1 VSQLAWYRKYRSHNF
16 DTVLGQPQVV
26 TTLRTAIA
34 SDHLSHAY
42 LFTGPRGVGK
52 TSVARLLARAA
63 NCTAQDPAARPC
75 GECDNC
81 KVEIGSHLDLIEID
95 AASNRGIDD
104 ARALRDKITSAPSMG
119 RYKVY
124 IIDEVHMLTTEAFNA
139 LLKTLE
145 EPPSHAI
152 FILATTEAHKL
163 PDTIVSR
170 TQSFRFRPITKTD
183 MIKHLRYI
191 ADQEKVEI
199 DDAGLALIAAASQG
213 GFRDAI
219 GMLDQVAGSG
229 RAKLD
234 VAAVRELLGHTD
246 PELITGIT
254 QAVAAADGRAL
265 LEALDQAYAEAAQ
278 PGQLAQQL
286 VDFYRG
292 QIRRAV
298 QESVDDGGLETSIR
312 AIELLLP
319 VLKSSWPQL
328 TLEAALL
335 RLIQGDV
342 TSMATPRARASKPVA
357 APTST
362 EQRQQAETNTEP
374 LKTGVTPKP
383 SAKPQTGSDE
393 LWMKALTYIKQR
405 NNSLYALLR
414 SSCTVE
420 FRDNNQVVLA
430 CRFGFHRDRLKET
443 KNKTI
448 IEQALAKVYGQKFVV
463 LPQLETRPSAA
474 QTPPTAP
481 EAELMAS
488 ALEILGGEVVS

>member
-1 VSQLAWYRKYRSHNF
+1 MSQVAWYRKYRSQNF
-16 DTVLGQPQVV
+16 DSVLGQPQVV
-26 TTLRTAIA
+26 STLQTAVA
-34 SDHLSHAY
+34 SDRLSHAY
-42 LFTGPRGVGK
+42 LFTGPRGTGK

-63 NCTAQDPAARPC
+63 ICTHSEPAKRPC

-145 EPPSHAI
+145 EPPPHAI

-163 PDTIVSR
+163 PETIVSR
-170 TQSFRFRPITKTD
+170 TQSFKFRPIGSSD
-183 MIKHLRYI
+183 IVAHLRHI
-191 ADQEKVEI
+191 AEQEKVEI
-199 DDAGLALIAAASQG
+199 DDEALQLIATMSRG

-219 GMLDQVAGSG
+219 GMLDQATNSRGG
-229 RAKLD
+229 RLD
-234 VAAVRELLGHTD
+234 VAAVRELLGQTN

-254 QAVAAADGRAL
+254 AAVAGGDGRGL
-265 LEALDQAYAEAAQ
+265 LAALDQAQQQAAQ

-286 VDFYRG
+286 IEEYRG
-292 QIRRAV
+292 EVRKALADESDPAIIETGIRAV
-298 QESVDDGGLETSIR
+298 
-312 AIELLLP
+312 ELLLP
-319 VLKSSWPQL
+319 VLKSPWPQL
-328 TLEAALL
+328 ALEAALL
-335 RLIQGDV
+335 RLIHGATEVDSGIAFRTK
-342 TSMATPRARASKPVA
+342 TSTQKSSRPRNAAVSSATAQEKVESAPAQPAPVA
-357 APTST
+357 RS
-362 EQRQQAETNTEP
+362 
-374 LKTGVTPKP
+374 GY
-383 SAKPQTGSDE
+383 SDE
-393 LWMKALTYIKQR
+393 LWMKALTHIKQK

-420 FRDNNQVVLA
+420 FRDNNEVVLA

-443 KNKTI
+443 KNKQV
-448 IEQALAKVYGQKFVV
+448 IEQALAKTYGHKFVV
-463 LPQLETRPSAA
+463 LPQLETRQAA
-474 QTPPTAP
+474 AKPAAP